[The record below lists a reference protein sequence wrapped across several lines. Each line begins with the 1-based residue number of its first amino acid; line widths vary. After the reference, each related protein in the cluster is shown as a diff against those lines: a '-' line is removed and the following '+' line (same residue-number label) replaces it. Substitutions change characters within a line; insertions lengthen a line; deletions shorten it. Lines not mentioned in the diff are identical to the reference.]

1 MAEFGL
7 LKGLSQDLGYDQR
20 INDLRWHAQQ
30 DQRALAENEAKTALF
45 ANDLDYQNAANAFD
59 APIIRQE
66 AKNKINEIGKFVR
79 ENPDWQYN
87 IDKRLMLNQMKKD
100 LRDNENLKRGLAS
113 DNAYKS
119 YLGDL
124 QEVAKNPNAH
134 DTEAYQSISDQWNNY
149 LQYGNQNGLE
159 AAQKEGKKAF
169 IYQKPQDFVDLPQTL
184 LKAGNSVK
192 DYEVKKGKNIG
203 EYWTEP
209 KPEQVNAIKNSIY
222 QQHGRQIAV
231 EAKKLG
237 LKTPQEIDKWV
248 GDNIAAG
255 FNKHYSIGDA
265 NAAFSNAMRVKEYNQ
280 REGKIKPISQ
290 TYTPFDNLVDPHNVA
305 GTIPTELARKVW
317 NDKPNI
323 QVIGNNGV
331 KADLTG
337 LEMNY
342 DGRFVKKNGIPMLL
356 GYVKVPLATAKQ
368 KGIISGDDD
377 DINKGNFSDNGA
389 RITSDYLG
397 KAAFEKAG
405 EPDKDG
411 NQKAYVKVSYQV
423 PINPNDVTARQ
434 MYNVHAG
441 VDKSVS
447 ASTNPYQNNTSKPK
461 TVVQGG
467 YTYVLNEAT
476 GQHE

>member
-20 INDLRWHAQQ
+20 VNDLRWHEQQ

-45 ANDLDYQNAANAFD
+45 AQDLDYQNAANAFD
-59 APIIRQE
+59 SPIIKFE
-66 AKNKINEIGKFVR
+66 AKAKINEIGKFVR
-79 ENPDWQYN
+79 ENPDWTYN
-87 IDKRLMLNQMKKD
+87 VDKRLMLNQMKKD
-100 LRDNENLKRGLAS
+100 LRDNESLKRGLAS
-113 DNAYKS
+113 DNSYKS

-124 QEVAKNPNAH
+124 QEVAKNPNMH
-134 DTEAYQSISDQWNNY
+134 DTEAYNDISRQWNNY

-209 KPEQVNAIKNSIY
+209 KAEQVNAIKNSIY
-222 QQHGRQIAV
+222 QQHGRQIMV

-237 LKTPQEIDKWV
+237 LKTQAEIDKWV

-265 NAAFSNAMRVKEYNQ
+265 NAAFNNAMRLKEFNQ
-280 REGKIKPISQ
+280 KEGKIKPITQS
-290 TYTPFDNLVDPHNVA
+290 YTPFDNLIDPNNPA
-305 GTIPTELARKVW
+305 GTIPVDLARKIW
-317 NDKPNI
+317 SDKPNI

-337 LEMNY
+337 LDMNY

-356 GYVKVPLATAKQ
+356 GYVKVPLAVAKQ

-377 DINKGNFSDNGA
+377 DIDKGNFSDDGA

-397 KAAFEKAG
+397 KAAFEKSG
-405 EPDKDG
+405 DVDKDG
-411 NQKAYVKVSYQV
+411 KQKAYVKVSYQIPV
-423 PINPNDVTARQ
+423 NPNDQTARQ
-434 MYNVHAG
+434 MYNVQAD
-441 VDKSVS
+441 VDKLVP
-447 ASTNPYQNNTSKPK
+447 ASQNPYQTQSQPK
-461 TVVQGG
+461 TVVQNG
-467 YTYVLNEAT
+467 YTYTYNEKT
-476 GQHE
+476 GQYE

>member
-7 LKGLSQDLGYDQR
+7 LQGLSADMQYDNK
-20 INDLRWHAQQ
+20 INDLRFREQENR
-30 DQRALAENEAKTALF
+30 RAAAESESKAALF

-59 APIIRQE
+59 SPIIKSE
-66 AKNKINEIGKFVR
+66 AKAKINEIGKFVR

-87 IDKRLMLNQMKKD
+87 VDKRLMLNSMKKD
-100 LRDNENLKRGLAS
+100 LRDNESLKRGLAS
-113 DNAYKS
+113 DNSYKS

-134 DTEAYQSISDQWNNY
+134 DTEAYNDISNQWNNY

-209 KPEQVNAIKNSIY
+209 KADQVKAIKNSIY
-222 QQHGRQIAV
+222 QQHGRQIMV
-231 EAKKLG
+231 EARKLG
-237 LKTPQEIDKWV
+237 LKTDAEVDKWV
-248 GDNIAAG
+248 TDNISAG

-265 NAAFSNAMRVKEYNQ
+265 NAAFSNGMRMKEFNE
-280 REGKIKPISQ
+280 RTGKIKPINQ
-290 TYTPFDNLVDPHNVA
+290 TYTPFDNLIDPNNPA
-305 GTIPTELARKVW
+305 GTIPVDLARKIW
-317 NDKPNI
+317 SDKPNI
-323 QVIGNNGV
+323 QVLGNNGV

-337 LEMNY
+337 LDMNY

-356 GYVKVPLATAKQ
+356 GYVKVPLATAKA

-377 DINKGNFSDNGA
+377 DIEKGNFSDNGA

-397 KAAFEKAG
+397 KAAFEKSG
-405 EPDKDG
+405 DVDKDG
-411 NQKAYVKVSYQV
+411 KQKAYVKVSYQIPV
-423 PINPNDVTARQ
+423 NPNDQTARQ
-434 MYNVHAG
+434 MYNVQAD
-441 VDKSVS
+441 VDKLVP
-447 ASTNPYQNNTSKPK
+447 ASQNPFQNNTSKPK

-476 GQHE
+476 GQYE

>member
-1 MAEFGL
+1 MAEIGILNGL
-7 LKGLSQDLGYDQR
+7 AQNMGYDDK
-20 INDLRWHAQQ
+20 INDLRYQEREK
-30 DQRALAENEAKTALF
+30 QRALADVSAQQALF
-45 ANDLDYQNAANAFD
+45 AQDVDYQNAANSHD
-59 APIIRQE
+59 APIIKE
-66 AKNKINEIGKFVR
+66 FAKTKINEIGKFVR

-87 IDKRLMLNQMKKD
+87 VDKRLMLNQMKKD
-100 LRDNENLKRGLAS
+100 LKDNGELKRGLAS
-113 DNAYKS
+113 DNSYKA

-134 DTEAYQSISDQWNNY
+134 DTEAYDNISQQWNNY
-149 LQYGNQNGLE
+149 LQYGNQGGLE

-209 KPEQVNAIKNSIY
+209 KLDQVNAIKNSIY
-222 QQHGRQIAV
+222 QQHGRQIMV

-237 LKTPQEIDKWV
+237 LKTQAEIDKWV
-248 GDNIAAG
+248 GDNISAG

-265 NAAFSNAMRVKEYNQ
+265 NAAFSNAMRVKEFN
-280 REGKIKPISQ
+280 EKTGKIKPISQ

-305 GTIPTELARKVW
+305 GTIPVDLARKIW
-317 NDKPNI
+317 SDKPNI
-323 QVIGNNGV
+323 QVLGNNGV

-337 LEMNY
+337 LDMNY

-377 DINKGNFSDNGA
+377 DIEAGNFSDNGA
-389 RITSDYLG
+389 RVTSDYLG
-397 KAAFEKAG
+397 KAAFEKSG
-405 EPDKDG
+405 DVDKDG
-411 NQKAYVKVSYQV
+411 KQKAYVKVSYQIPV
-423 PINPNDVTARQ
+423 NPNDVTARQ
-434 MYNVHAG
+434 MYNVQAD
-441 VDKSVS
+441 VDKLVP
-447 ASTNPYQNNTSKPK
+447 ASQNPFQNTQTQPK
-461 TVVQGG
+461 TVVQNG
-467 YTYVLNEAT
+467 YTYTWDENS
-476 GQHE
+476 QSYK